1 MATARKLKSGNWR
14 ILVYT
19 GKDASSGK
27 RIYKSF
33 TGSTKKEA
41 ERLAADWQERE
52 RQPLT
57 LGSYAEQYISIKRN
71 VLSPSTV
78 RGYESI
84 IRNGIAGLA
93 PVPLDALD
101 SRTVQQAI
109 NDFSSGHAPKTTRN
123 VYGLVTVICEMFR
136 PDLPLRVTLPQRE
149 KKEIFIPSPE
159 LIGQIYEKVKGT
171 MIEYAFLLAS
181 QCGLRASEIAG
192 LTLDRIKP
200 DRLQIREAVVKGPD
214 NAMTRKTTK
223 TVSGTRDVPI
233 SPSLSRRLV
242 ELYALPRYSEKHLS
256 SAWTDVLRRIGIP
269 HFSFHKL
276 RHYFASNAAYHNVP
290 KPYTVRMM
298 GHSSSRMVD
307 TIYTHVFE
315 VGEREFASRLFAQT
329 DDLLAGK

>member
-33 TGSTKKEA
+33 TGATKKEA

-93 PVPLDALD
+93 PVPLEALD

-136 PDLPLRVTLPQRE
+136 PDLPLRVTLPQKE

-159 LIGQIYEKVKGT
+159 LIGQITAHGFAGILKG
-171 MIEYAFLLAS
+171 ADA
-181 QCGLRASEIAG
+181 
-192 LTLDRIKP
+192 
-200 DRLQIREAVVKGPD
+200 
-214 NAMTRKTTK
+214 
-223 TVSGTRDVPI
+223 
-233 SPSLSRRLV
+233 
-242 ELYALPRYSEKHLS
+242 H
-256 SAWTDVLRRIGIP
+256 
-269 HFSFHKL
+269 
-276 RHYFASNAAYHNVP
+276 
-290 KPYTVRMM
+290 
-298 GHSSSRMVD
+298 
-307 TIYTHVFE
+307 
-315 VGEREFASRLFAQT
+315 GE
-329 DDLLAGK
+329 